1 MATIALIPGAGS
13 DSWFW
18 HLVVP
23 ELERRGQD
31 VVTMDLPCDD
41 DSAGFEEY
49 ADVVVDAIGNRTE
62 RGDVVLVA
70 QSMGSFTALL
80 VCERIPVRLLVLVNA
95 MTPTPGETGG
105 EWWASTGLEEDQ
117 RAYAEEIGIAPGMDD
132 VEALFF
138 HDVPADITAEA
149 MRGGEKDQ
157 SGTPFERPYPI
168 TAWPDVPT
176 RFLLARDDRMFPA
189 AFQRRV
195 VKERL
200 GFAPDEMDGGHLTAL
215 SRPAELAERLDAYAR
230 DAGVTP

>member
-1 MATIALIPGAGS
+1 MATFVLIPGAGS

-23 ELERRGQD
+23 ELERRGHD
-31 VVTMDLPCDD
+31 VVTMDLPCADD
-41 DSAGFEEY
+41 TAGFEEY
-49 ADVVVDAIGNRTE
+49 ADVVVDAIGDRAG

-80 VCERIPVRLLVLVNA
+80 VCERVPTRLLVLVNA

-105 EWWASTGLEEDQ
+105 QWWESTGLEADQ
-117 RAYAEEIGIAPGMDD
+117 RAYAAAIGVEPGMDD

-138 HDVPADITAEA
+138 HDVPAEITAYA
-149 MRGGEKDQ
+149 MQQGEQPQ
-157 SGTPFERPYPI
+157 SGTPFERPYPL

-189 AFQRRV
+189 TFQRRV
-195 VKERL
+195 VQERL
-200 GFAPDEMDGGHLTAL
+200 GFEPDEMDGGHLTAL
-215 SRPAELAERLDAYAR
+215 SRPTELAERLDAYAR
-230 DAGVTP
+230 GAGLTA

>member
-1 MATIALIPGAGS
+1 MATFALIPGAGS

-23 ELERRGQD
+23 ELERRGHD
-31 VVTMDLPCDD
+31 VVTMDLPSGD

-49 ADVVVDAIGNRTE
+49 ADVVVDAIGDRP
-62 RGDVVLVA
+62 DVVLVA

-80 VCERIPVRLLVLVNA
+80 VCERVPVRLLVLVNA

-117 RAYAEEIGIAPGMDD
+117 RAYAEEIGIAPGMEDI
-132 VEALFF
+132 EALFF
-138 HDVPADITAEA
+138 HDVPPEITEQA
-149 MRGGEKDQ
+149 MQDGERPQ
-157 SGTPFERPYPI
+157 SGTPFERPYPL

-189 AFQRRV
+189 TFQRRV

-200 GFAPDEMDGGHLTAL
+200 GFEPDEMDGGHLTAL
-215 SRPAELAERLDAYAR
+215 SRPTELAERLDAYAR
-230 DAGVTP
+230 DAGITP

>member
-1 MATIALIPGAGS
+1 MATFALIPGAGS

-23 ELERRGQD
+23 ELERRGHD
-31 VVTMDLPCDD
+31 VVTMDLPSGD

-49 ADVVVDAIGNRTE
+49 ADVVVDAIGDRP
-62 RGDVVLVA
+62 DVVLVA

-80 VCERIPVRLLVLVNA
+80 VCERVPVRLLVLVNA

-132 VEALFF
+132 IEALFF
-138 HDVPADITAEA
+138 HDVPAEITEQA
-149 MRGGEKDQ
+149 MQGGERPQ
-157 SGTPFERPYPI
+157 SGAPFERPYPL

-189 AFQRRV
+189 TFQRRV

-200 GFAPDEMDGGHLTAL
+200 GFEPDEMDGGHLTAL
-215 SRPAELAERLDAYAR
+215 SRPTELAERLDAYAR
-230 DAGVTP
+230 DAGLTP

>member
-1 MATIALIPGAGS
+1 MTTFALIPGAGS

-23 ELERRGQD
+23 ELEARGHA

-49 ADVVVDAIGNRTE
+49 ADVVVDAIGGRT
-62 RGDVVLVA
+62 DVVVVA
-70 QSMGSFTALL
+70 QSMGAFTALL
-80 VCERIPVRLLVLVNA
+80 ACERIPVRLLVLVNA

-105 EWWASTGLEEDQ
+105 EWWESTGLEEDQ
-117 RAYAEEIGIAPGMDD
+117 RAYAEEIGIEPGMDD

-138 HDVPADITAEA
+138 HDVPAEITEQA
-149 MRGGEKDQ
+149 MQGGERAQ
-157 SGTPFERPYPI
+157 SGTPFERPYPV

-189 AFQRRV
+189 TFQRRV
-195 VKERL
+195 VRARL
-200 GFAPDEMDGGHLTAL
+200 GFDPDEMDGGHLTAL
-215 SRPAELAERLDAYAR
+215 SRPTELAERLDAYAR
-230 DAGVTP
+230 DAGLTP

>member
-1 MATIALIPGAGS
+1 MATFALIPGAGS

-23 ELERRGQD
+23 ELEARGHA

-49 ADVVVDAIGNRTE
+49 AAVVVDAIGDRA
-62 RGDVVLVA
+62 DVVLVA
-70 QSMGSFTALL
+70 QSMGAFTALL

-105 EWWASTGLEEDQ
+105 EWWASTGLEADQ
-117 RAYAEEIGIAPGMDD
+117 RAYAQEIGIEPGMDD

-138 HDVPADITAEA
+138 HDVPAEITAQA
-149 MRGGEKDQ
+149 MQGGERAQ
-157 SGTPFERPYPI
+157 SGTPFERPYPV

-189 AFQRRV
+189 TFQRRV
-195 VKERL
+195 VRDRL
-200 GFAPDEMDGGHLTAL
+200 GFEPDEMDGGHLTAL
-215 SRPAELAERLDAYAR
+215 SRPTELAERLDTYAR
-230 DAGVTP
+230 DAGLTP